1 MRNGYRT
8 LYKTMR
14 NGELFGVLF
23 AVVEE
28 EQLFIRRVDFQEWE
42 RNRRDG
48 TVEITYSFDKDNTSK
63 LSALLK
69 AETTADLFKRLK
81 SRFGFRTACF
91 GFMQNLQDYCKANNI
106 ACHYSVWY

>member
-14 NGELFGVLF
+14 NGELFCVLL

-28 EQLFIRRVDFQEWE
+28 ERLFIRRVDFQEWE

-48 TVEITYSFDKDNTSK
+48 TVEITYSFDKNNTSK
-63 LSALLK
+63 LSALLQ
-69 AETTADLFKRLK
+69 AQTTTDLFKRLK
-81 SRFGFRTACF
+81 SKFGSRAVCF
-91 GFMQNLQDYCKANNI
+91 GFIQNMQDYCRTNDI
-106 ACHYSVWY
+106 TYHYSVWY